1 MDAQQVLN
9 KFLVQ
14 IILQD
19 ALKDREET
27 KIFIPTSFARELER
41 NLKLKTYKDLGYG
54 GYRVICGPF
63 HNISAYNKIKNVQM
77 VINTRGEVV
86 ESEANKMF

>member
-1 MDAQQVLN
+1 MDAQQVIT

-19 ALKDREET
+19 ALKDREHT
-27 KIFIPTSFARELER
+27 KIFIPISFARDLEK
-41 NLKLKTYKDLGYG
+41 NLKLKTYKDIEYG

-63 HNISAYNKIKNVQM
+63 DNISAYNKARNVQM
-77 VINTRGEVV
+77 VINTRGEVI
-86 ESEANKMF
+86 EGFL